1 MKAFIAICALIVLC
15 ALAIGLGG
23 SQTHAQN
30 TRSFSLYTG
39 KDLYAQCFGN
49 NALGKIAC
57 RAYIMGS
64 FDQLVAMQDITSR
77 KLVCGVT
84 SEMKAQRIVDVV
96 KDHLAAH
103 PEDWRN
109 TAASIVGFAIMQAFP
124 CGKSQRGHL
133 TSSSFGRALIRRAG
147 RS

>member
-1 MKAFIAICALIVLC
+1 MKAFIAISALIVLC

-30 TRSFSLYTG
+30 TRNFRLYTG

-49 NALGKIAC
+49 HALRKIAC

-64 FDQLVAMQDITSR
+64 FDQLVAMQDTMSR
-77 KLVCGVT
+77 ELVCGVT
-84 SEMKAQRIVDVV
+84 SETKAQQLVDIV
-96 KDHLAAH
+96 KNYLAAH

-124 CGKSQRGHL
+124 CGK
-133 TSSSFGRALIRRAG
+133 
-147 RS
+147 